1 MSDDGSVM
9 RTGLIVQVKNMNPLH
24 VPEKLLKKKVG
35 TRTVIVIIVTQA
47 KLAKV
52 ERDTKQNV
60 NE

>member
-9 RTGLIVQVKNMNPLH
+9 RTGLIVQVKNMNPL
-24 VPEKLLKKKVG
+24 PEKLLKEKVG